1 MFSAHEL
8 SYLQSQPLMRIGTVA
23 GNGQVDVDAVTFE
36 FDGACFFI
44 GGVNLASTRKYKNI
58 AGGQTLVS
66 LLLDDLAT
74 VQPWQPRGLKVH
86 GRAVIV
92 QRDAGHFGP
101 GAYFAVTPLVSWN
114 WGVEGPVFDGGK
126 FRTHKIV
133 WPVAEAGDGSA

>member
-23 GNGQVDVDAVTFE
+23 GNGQVDVDAVMFE
-36 FDGACFFI
+36 FDGARFFI

-92 QRDAGHFGP
+92 ERDAGRFGP
-101 GAYFAVTPLVSWN
+101 GAYFAVTPLVSWS
-114 WGVEGPVFDGGK
+114 WGVEGPVFVAGK
-126 FRTHKIV
+126 FSTHKIV
-133 WPVAEAGDGSA
+133 WPVAEVCDGGA